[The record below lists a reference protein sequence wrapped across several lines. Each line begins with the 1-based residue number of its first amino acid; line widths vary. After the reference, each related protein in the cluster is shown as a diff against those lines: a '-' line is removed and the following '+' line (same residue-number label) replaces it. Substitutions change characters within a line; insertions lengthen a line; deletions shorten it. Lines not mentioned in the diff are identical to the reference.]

1 MRTLYA
7 TEQSAP
13 PAVCSRVGQEALDLL
28 FTLAFQELEVLSAVC
43 FPFITPLNRQN
54 AHELHR
60 WSSLSIAMLS
70 CLPDGECWP
79 TRLHLGEQRH

>member
-1 MRTLYA
+1 MRALYE

-28 FTLAFQELEVLSAVC
+28 FTLAFQDFEVLSAVC
-43 FPFITPLNRQN
+43 FHSFTSLNRQN

-60 WSSLSIAMLS
+60 
-70 CLPDGECWP
+70 
-79 TRLHLGEQRH
+79 